1 MPHSL
6 TRFLLGV
13 RAIAAL
19 PSWRAQQSLIILSE
33 TVIAFLA
40 LFLLES
46 GVSEMRTLGLLAAIY
61 LATGLAIR
69 LHRLH
74 LGKHPRI
81 VPVAL
86 MVLATAGSIAT
97 LASPTPESLVL
108 AAFGILTLK
117 DLATTSAIGDIH
129 RAAERIGSAPS
140 QLVSTG
146 MLIGAILVMAALW
159 GSGQILTISPN
170 TWAALVAL
178 FCAGFLVMLLRGG
191 VKISGSRAG
200 REVPQLA
207 RLYCYLSMTYNA
219 TSFVGKRFVLPL
231 AIAQMA
237 RGLGLGADA
246 YMSLGVVLSL
256 LVLLGLA
263 TRGLSG
269 TMGDPRV
276 MMFGGFFT
284 GLSLWLVLGLLLGGQ
299 SVGWMQACFSM
310 ICLLVI
316 EISNKVWTLGFVE
329 CLRRTARQE
338 GSEDAAD
345 VELACFGFFMEVK
358 GYGAG
363 LGFLVAMAALTLE
376 FSALGPA
383 ACLGLLLGAGIWMQ
397 TQPRMPA
404 VDTPDPT
411 RT

>member
-6 TRFLLGV
+6 ARFLLGV

-19 PSWRAQQSLIILSE
+19 PSWRAQQSLVILSE

-46 GVSEMRTLGLLAAIY
+46 GVSEMRTLGLLAGIY

-74 LGKHPRI
+74 LGGHPRI

-97 LASPTPESLVL
+97 LVSPTPESLVL

-129 RAAERIGSAPS
+129 RAADRIGSAPT

-159 GSGQILTISPN
+159 GSGQILTVSPD

-191 VKISGSRAG
+191 VKIRGSRTG
-200 REVPQLA
+200 RDLPQVA
-207 RLYCYLSMTYNA
+207 RLYCYLSMAYNA
-219 TSFVGKRFVLPL
+219 TGFVGKRFVLPL

-246 YMSLGVVLSL
+246 YTSLGVVLSL

-263 TRGLSG
+263 TRGISG
-269 TMGDPRV
+269 TMGDPRI

-284 GLSLWLVLGLLLGGQ
+284 GLFLWLALGLLLGGQ
-299 SVGWMQACFSM
+299 SAGWVQACIAM
-310 ICLLVI
+310 VCLLVI
-316 EISNKVWTLGFVE
+316 EISSKVWTLGFVE
-329 CLRRTARQE
+329 CLRRAARDA
-338 GSEDAAD
+338 GGKDAAET
-345 VELACFGFFMEVK
+345 ELACFGFFMEVK

-363 LGFLVAMAALTLE
+363 LGFLVAMAALAMQIST
-376 FSALGPA
+376 LGPA
-383 ACLGLLLGAGIWMQ
+383 ACLGLLIGAWIWMQ
-397 TQPRMPA
+397 TRPQPPA
-404 VDTPDPT
+404 INAPNPT